1 MSSKIERSALVGYSA
16 SQMYA
21 LVNDIEAYPQ
31 FMDGCVGAEVLRRG
45 ENWLEAR
52 LDLAKAGVKQSFATR
67 NELSPPHRMTME
79 LLEGPFQYL
88 RGVWEFTPLN
98 EEACKVS
105 FTLNFE
111 MKNRLLGM
119 AVGKLFEVVGNRQV
133 EALCERAK
141 QIYG

>member
-1 MSSKIERSALVGYSA
+1 VSSKIERSALVGYSA

-21 LVNDIEAYPQ
+21 LVNDIESYPN

-45 ENWLEAR
+45 DNWLEAR

-67 NELSPPHRMTME
+67 NELFPPYRMTMD
-79 LLEGPFQYL
+79 LLEGPFQFL
-88 RGVWEFTPLN
+88 RGVWEFTPLSDH
-98 EEACKVS
+98 ACKVS
-105 FTLNFE
+105 FTLQFE

-119 AVGKLFEVVGNRQV
+119 AVGKLFEGVGNRQV

-141 QIYG
+141 HIYG